1 MRMLLLGDWNNPKPA
16 PHTTSRQMIAPSVGW
31 SGSRASNNSPAAMT
45 VSPTPPNTPCT
56 WTRVDQQPR
65 HGGNDDDHG
74 WPRRAAE
81 VRLWT
86 SL

>member
-45 VSPTPPNTPCT
+45 VSPTPPNTPA
-56 WTRVDQQPR
+56 WTRSTSSPATGATTTITAGHAVSRSP
-65 HGGNDDDHG
+65 
-74 WPRRAAE
+74 
-81 VRLWT
+81 VWT